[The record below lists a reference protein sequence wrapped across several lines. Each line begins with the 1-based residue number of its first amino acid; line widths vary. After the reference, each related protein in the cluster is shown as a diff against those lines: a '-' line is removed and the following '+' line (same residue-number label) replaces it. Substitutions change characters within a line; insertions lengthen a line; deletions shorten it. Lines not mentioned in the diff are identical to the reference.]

1 MWRGQPVHS
10 QCAERSPGATGSEY
24 MNREAQHRETSIWLN
39 IASSLL
45 SFTSHSPGPVS
56 LHVQAD
62 MGHFFF
68 SLLCAFAS
76 VMLAFVLQCLCTMC
90 TGCFLS
96 HVSMSF

>member
-1 MWRGQPVHS
+1 
-10 QCAERSPGATGSEY
+10 

-62 MGHFFF
+62 MGVIFFA
-68 SLLCAFAS
+68 LCFRLSDAS
-76 VMLAFVLQCLCTMC
+76 V
-90 TGCFLS
+90 CFT
-96 HVSMSF
+96 VSVYYVYWLFP